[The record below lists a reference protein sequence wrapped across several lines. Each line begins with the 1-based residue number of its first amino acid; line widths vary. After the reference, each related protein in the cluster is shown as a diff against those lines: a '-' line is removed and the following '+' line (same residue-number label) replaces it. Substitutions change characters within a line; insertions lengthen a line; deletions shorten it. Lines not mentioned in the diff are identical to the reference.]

1 MKKSNLIAFIDIAAF
16 ISFIFVVSTGVL
28 MRYLLPP
35 QSGHSM
41 EILGMSRHG
50 WGDIHFYFTF
60 MFLAIL
66 SIHLIFHWRF
76 LYSVLHGRNK
86 KVGSSRFIL
95 GLVGLLAVLALAIAP
110 FIAPIED
117 SGTKKRYQTGKGKND
132 AMHLLQ

>member
-35 QSGHSM
+35 QSGHSI
-41 EILGMSRHG
+41 EIFGMSRHE

-60 MFLAIL
+60 MFLVIL
-66 SIHLIFHWRF
+66 SIHLIFHWKF
-76 LYSVLHGRNK
+76 LRSVLYGRNK
-86 KVGSSRFIL
+86 EVGSSRFVL
-95 GLVGLLAVLALAIAP
+95 GLIGLLAILALAIAP

-117 SGTKKRYQTGKGKND
+117 SGTGKGYQIGKGKR
-132 AMHLLQ
+132 